1 MHCGGERLR
10 RLLLRTLALVEAGR
24 LHHLC
29 AGSSGGG
36 PHPGGAPTL
45 LLPRGASAGPTAT
58 PPTRGYTTT
67 SKKKKRG
74 RGAVADD
81 SAGVPA
87 TINLSKTLGDM
98 KEASAAA
105 GGALKR
111 DEALALAAL
120 LAREVVKEQTGAGGG
135 DRTDPRLKST
145 LVSPPLSAMRTRE
158 RARRFLEYATLCEVR
173 MCVCCEQHKSNP
185 KKTHL

>member
-1 MHCGGERLR
+1 MNRGEQLR
-10 RLLLRTLALVEAGR
+10 RLLLRTGGSYIA
-24 LHHLC
+24 LHHHG

-36 PHPGGAPTL
+36 PHPAAAGGAPIL
-45 LLPRGASAGPTAT
+45 LPPRGAPAACDAAGPTGT

-87 TINLSKTLGDM
+87 TIDLSKTLGDM

-120 LAREVVKEQTGAGGG
+120 LAREVVKDQTGAGGA
-135 DRTDPRLKST
+135 DRADPRLKST

-173 MCVCCEQHKSNP
+173 TCVCCI
-185 KKTHL
+185 

>member
-1 MHCGGERLR
+1 V
-10 RLLLRTLALVEAGR
+10 ALVEAGR
-24 LHHLC
+24 LHHPG
-29 AGSSGGG
+29 AGSG
-36 PHPGGAPTL
+36 PAGAPIL
-45 LLPRGASAGPTAT
+45 LLPRGAPAAACDAAGPTAT

-87 TINLSKTLGDM
+87 TIDLSKTLGDI
-98 KEASAAA
+98 KDASAAA

-173 MCVCCEQHKSNP
+173 MCVCCEQHDAIP
-185 KKTHL
+185 